1 MKKRIFALFC
11 VMLFA
16 LAGCGKPAVQE
27 QPQPQPQEP
36 VQQDEPPA
44 EPAPVEAGYEDGVV
58 LRVASLKGPTS
69 MGLAPLITDEN
80 EHYQFD
86 MYTAA
91 DEIVPLIVKGE
102 VDAAL
107 IPANLAATLYQK
119 TKGQVAVLNVNTL
132 GVLEVI
138 SASDVADL
146 TALKGKT
153 IYMTGKGTTPESA
166 LRYLVQKSG
175 MQWEDLN
182 VSFKTEAT
190 EVVAALKADPTA
202 AAVLPQPFA
211 TVATQQIDNMRIQF
225 SLTDLW
231 RNLSDDDSE
240 LVTGVTLVRK
250 DFAEAHAAALA
261 QFQLDSAESVAYV
274 NSHPAQAAEQIG
286 ALDIVKAGVAK
297 LAIPRCNL
305 VSMTGMEMRTA
316 LGGYLNALYDYDP
329 NLIGG
334 ALPEMD
340 FYLE

>member
-211 TVATQQIDNMRIQF
+211 TGATQQIDNMRIQF

>member
-1 MKKRIFALFC
+1 MKKRISALFC
-11 VMLFA
+11 AMLFA
-16 LAGCGKPAVQE
+16 LTGCGKPVAQAE
-27 QPQPQPQEP
+27 PQPQEP
-36 VQQDEPPA
+36 VQQEEQQT
-44 EPAPVEAGYEDGVV
+44 EPAPVEAGYEDGLV

-102 VDAAL
+102 IDAAL
-107 IPANLAATLYQK
+107 VPANLAATLYQK
-119 TKGQVAVLNVNTL
+119 TKGQVAVMNINTL
-132 GVLEVI
+132 GVLEAI
-138 SASDVADL
+138 SASDAADL

-153 IYMTGKGTTPESA
+153 IYTTGKGTTPESV

-175 MQWEDLN
+175 LQWEDLN
-182 VSFKTEAT
+182 VEFKTEAT
-190 EVVAALKADPTA
+190 EVVAALKADPA
-202 AAVLPQPFA
+202 AAAILPQPFA

-231 RNLSDDDSE
+231 RNVSDDDSE

-250 DFAEAHAAALA
+250 AFAEEHAAALA

-274 NSHPAQAAEQIG
+274 NSHPTEAAEQIG
-286 ALDIVKAGVAK
+286 SLDIVKAGVAK

-334 ALPEMD
+334 ALPELD